1 MNGQGGSTRRVYVA
15 WFWEDLDRD
24 DGAGIPAG
32 AIIPVVIGAEREAL
46 RASEVLKAN
55 GVLARAIRPPS
66 VPPGTCRIRLTACA
80 GHSPADLEIVA
91 AALSQLA

>member
-1 MNGQGGSTRRVYVA
+1 M
-15 WFWEDLDRD
+15 
-24 DGAGIPAG
+24 
-32 AIIPVVIGAEREAL
+32 VIGGEREAL
-46 RASEVLKAN
+46 RASEVLKDH

-91 AALSQLA
+91 AALEQVS